1 MSDTGKTC
9 YLSREAQEKLMALT
23 LLSAFVINSSHKY
36 RRYKFIMK
44 DSVKRDL
51 FDFEVG
57 YLTESPCLR
66 CNNKKNI
73 PKCFKACTFL
83 DNIRELLA
91 RGISTTQA
99 SSFIR

>member
-1 MSDTGKTC
+1 MK
-9 YLSREAQEKLMALT
+9 
-23 LLSAFVINSSHKY
+23 SS
-36 RRYKFIMK
+36 I
-44 DSVKRDL
+44 KRDL

-66 CNNKKNI
+66 CENRKNI
-73 PKCFKACTFL
+73 PKCFKTCTFL
-83 DNIRELLA
+83 DRIRGFLA

>member
-1 MSDTGKTC
+1 MK
-9 YLSREAQEKLMALT
+9 
-23 LLSAFVINSSHKY
+23 NS
-36 RRYKFIMK
+36 I
-44 DSVKRDL
+44 KRDL

-66 CNNKKNI
+66 CENKKNI
-73 PKCFKACTFL
+73 PKCFKNCIFL
-83 DNIRELLA
+83 DNIRGVLA